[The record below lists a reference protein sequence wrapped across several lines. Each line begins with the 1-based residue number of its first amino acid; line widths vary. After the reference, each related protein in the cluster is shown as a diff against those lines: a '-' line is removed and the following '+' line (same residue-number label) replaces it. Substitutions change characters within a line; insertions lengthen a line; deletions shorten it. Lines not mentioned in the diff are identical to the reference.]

1 MGDSSRRKSD
11 GFGIP
16 TGRAARVIWRFIVGM
31 DSTYHCE
38 VGRVGEDQ
46 DQTATSELRSL
57 ANLTI
62 VNFMLSLRHQ
72 REESHS
78 LADVHSTVGTSQVSF
93 WKRMFAFA
101 ETEVGFLRHPH
112 GPLGQSNPSIDGW

>member
-11 GFGIP
+11 GLGIP

-38 VGRVGEDQ
+38 VGWVGEDQ

-57 ANLTI
+57 TNLTI

-78 LADVHSTVGTSQVSF
+78 LADVHSTVGTPQVSF

-101 ETEVGFLRHPH
+101 GPAYRSEEHTSELQSLRH
-112 GPLGQSNPSIDGW
+112 LVC